1 MRCPLAGISHPAGG
15 TRIVR
20 PVRSRHP
27 MRPEIIAEYRERT
40 PGSASL
46 FASLEKVMPAGNT
59 RAAAFFPPHPVILA
73 LGEGC
78 VVEDVDGNRYLD
90 LLSNYTSLIHGHRHP
105 VIEEAVRLQ
114 LDRGLVFPSPTEL
127 QGRLAQVMCGR
138 YPSVEQVRFTNSGT
152 EGVMMAI
159 RAARAFTGR
168 DRIVTIKGGYHGSWD
183 QVSSQQEI
191 DETTGRPVR
200 WVNRGIPTAVRDL
213 VIPVTYN
220 DVAGLERV
228 FDTQGEEI
236 AAVIMEPVI
245 GEQTV
250 PATREFLETARRLT
264 TGSGALLVF
273 DEVVTARLAHG
284 GVQSLRGVTP
294 DLTAFGKIIGGGL
307 PVGAFGGRE
316 DVMAVFDTR
325 LPDAVPH
332 HGTYNGNGLTMAAGL
347 ASLDLLTGDEIER
360 INGLGRHLADGLR
373 EMFESAGYPFRV
385 SQVGS
390 LLLTEAEAADDL
402 ADLHLSALLSGVY
415 MAPRGL
421 MCISTPMDEG
431 VVDTVIERM
440 AEAAGR
446 LAV

>member
-1 MRCPLAGISHPAGG
+1 MLTDDVARAVKERLGQLPRRVTLHVFTSEDRVLVPGRDPSPGVRETVQLLQELAGLVDTVSVEVHNLHTDEELAARFGVERAPAIVPVAQGDEGEVDYGIRFYGPPAGYEFG
-15 TRIVR
+15 SLLEAIELV
-20 PVRSRHP
+20 
-27 MRPEIIAEYRERT
+27 AA
-40 PGSASL
+40 GSAAATLAVPNSPG
-46 FASLEKVMPAGNT
+46 VTAGT
-59 RAAAFFPPHPVILA
+59 AKDTLV
-73 LGEGC
+73 
-78 VVEDVDGNRYLD
+78 
-90 LLSNYTSLIHGHRHP
+90 LS
-105 VIEEAVRLQ
+105 
-114 LDRGLVFPSPTEL
+114 
-127 QGRLAQVMCGR
+127 
-138 YPSVEQVRFTNSGT
+138 
-152 EGVMMAI
+152 
-159 RAARAFTGR
+159 
-168 DRIVTIKGGYHGSWD
+168 
-183 QVSSQQEI
+183 
-191 DETTGRPVR
+191 
-200 WVNRGIPTAVRDL
+200 
-213 VIPVTYN
+213 YN

-250 PATREFLETARRLT
+250 PATQEFLETARRLT

-360 INGLGRHLADGLR
+360 INGLGGRLADGLR
-373 EMFESAGYPFRV
+373 EMFQSARHPFRV

-390 LLLTEAEAADDL
+390 LLLIEAEAADDL
-402 ADLHLSALLSGVY
+402 ADLHRSALLSGVY